1 MSARTVAAWLYNKI
15 DITNR
20 AIPNNQ
26 GICLTTSSIEDFNS
40 AMLPCK
46 KVSPIQAIPKMA
58 TTACIPAP
66 KTEPCAAFNPSVR
79 VINNMIAAAD
89 NINISMIDGISNNTC
104 SPLIMNEGRM
114 VSNEP
119 NSTINT
125 VAIMKT
131 KTDRLAL
138 LWLATS
144 FSSYFL
150 SLNTPSFKRF

>member
-66 KTEPCAAFNPSVR
+66 KKEPCAAFNPSVR

-119 NSTINT
+119 NSTMNT
-125 VAIMKT
+125 DADNENKN
-131 KTDRLAL
+131 RQAC
-138 LWLATS
+138 
-144 FSSYFL
+144 SSLVGNVFQFVFL
-150 SLNTPSFKRF
+150 EH